1 MKKLTLKTKEGC
13 LKLTAIF
20 IVVLMLS
27 ALIARAFQNDFGKI
41 KVEQVTFDSRGAAI
55 NAELYYPVGTNDT
68 DSLPGIVVTHGGG
81 CALGVTK
88 GIAAELARR
97 GFVVL
102 NVSAYGTGLS
112 DQPDYDESGQG
123 KDGFDMLKATNGVY
137 DSVCFLKTL
146 RFVDKT
152 RIGAVGHSMGA
163 IRTFSA
169 ARLDAGYYSL
179 NDIMLNILY
188 NTFGL
193 EITEEQLDV
202 DADSIAAEMLNSDQL
217 EHYNSLKESEAAKFD
232 TRIKAA
238 VPLGVSTDLL
248 LGTGKATV
256 NVAGHEVLRSI
267 QTNIAYVSG
276 NYDVVWGFTESEG
289 NRAEWY
295 AENGFSEGEW
305 YCLDDNAQSSSNLG
319 AFPDSSIVDN
329 AALADAIDNG
339 TTRILIST
347 GDETHSKEFFSNKTI
362 AVLANYFSQTLN
374 YNRGD
379 LTDSAT
385 VPLAPSSQIW
395 AWRAVFNFVAMLAM
409 FGLLLSVGSLILK
422 TKKYGVCVCSVENA
436 ARPDTNKAVYWAVG
450 LFTVVVTFVAIYLA
464 NIHGIMLYDP
474 GMNLPLGRGAALLIY
489 FLLIVAG
496 GSLVALVFNVVL
508 SLKKTGKTGL
518 ANLNFRMPVLSGLK
532 CLAFSIILIIVGYTA
547 LAVSE
552 YFFGQDF
559 RLWMISLSDMKVEWW
574 TLGLR
579 YALILFPLYLVISSS
594 VNYTIRRDIPEW
606 KDTLITVIINSAGI
620 WLCCLVNYILARTS
634 FDGALFS
641 NFQSSYQ
648 YVLWVPITVYL
659 ARKMYNLTK
668 NVWTGALLNTF
679 IITWSIM
686 SSLGVND
693 TFWGQ
698 HWVGNFFN
706 I

>member
-276 NYDVVWGFTESEG
+276 NYDVVWGFTES
-289 NRAEWY
+289 
-295 AENGFSEGEW
+295 
-305 YCLDDNAQSSSNLG
+305 
-319 AFPDSSIVDN
+319 
-329 AALADAIDNG
+329 
-339 TTRILIST
+339 
-347 GDETHSKEFFSNKTI
+347 
-362 AVLANYFSQTLN
+362 
-374 YNRGD
+374 
-379 LTDSAT
+379 AT
-385 VPLAPSSQIW
+385 VPLATSSQIW

-518 ANLNFRMPVLSGLK
+518 ENLNFRMPVLSGLK

>member
-152 RIGAVGHSMGA
+152 RIGVVGHSMGA

-276 NYDVVWGFTESEG
+276 SYDVVWGFTES
-289 NRAEWY
+289 
-295 AENGFSEGEW
+295 
-305 YCLDDNAQSSSNLG
+305 
-319 AFPDSSIVDN
+319 
-329 AALADAIDNG
+329 
-339 TTRILIST
+339 
-347 GDETHSKEFFSNKTI
+347 
-362 AVLANYFSQTLN
+362 
-374 YNRGD
+374 
-379 LTDSAT
+379 AT
-385 VPLAPSSQIW
+385 VPLATSSQIW

-648 YVLWVPITVYL
+648 YVLWVPVTVYL

>member
-97 GFVVL
+97 DFVVL

-276 NYDVVWGFTESEG
+276 NYDVVWGFTES
-289 NRAEWY
+289 
-295 AENGFSEGEW
+295 
-305 YCLDDNAQSSSNLG
+305 
-319 AFPDSSIVDN
+319 
-329 AALADAIDNG
+329 
-339 TTRILIST
+339 
-347 GDETHSKEFFSNKTI
+347 
-362 AVLANYFSQTLN
+362 
-374 YNRGD
+374 
-379 LTDSAT
+379 AT
-385 VPLAPSSQIW
+385 VPLATSSQIW

>member
-1 MKKLTLKTKEGC
+1 MKKMTLKTKEGC

-276 NYDVVWGFTESEG
+276 NYDVVWGFTES
-289 NRAEWY
+289 
-295 AENGFSEGEW
+295 
-305 YCLDDNAQSSSNLG
+305 
-319 AFPDSSIVDN
+319 
-329 AALADAIDNG
+329 
-339 TTRILIST
+339 
-347 GDETHSKEFFSNKTI
+347 
-362 AVLANYFSQTLN
+362 
-374 YNRGD
+374 
-379 LTDSAT
+379 AT
-385 VPLAPSSQIW
+385 VPLATSSQIW

>member
-146 RFVDKT
+146 RFVNKT

-276 NYDVVWGFTESEG
+276 NYDVVWGFTES
-289 NRAEWY
+289 
-295 AENGFSEGEW
+295 
-305 YCLDDNAQSSSNLG
+305 
-319 AFPDSSIVDN
+319 
-329 AALADAIDNG
+329 
-339 TTRILIST
+339 
-347 GDETHSKEFFSNKTI
+347 
-362 AVLANYFSQTLN
+362 
-374 YNRGD
+374 
-379 LTDSAT
+379 AT
-385 VPLAPSSQIW
+385 VPLATSSQIW

>member
-169 ARLDAGYYSL
+169 ARLYAGYYSL

-276 NYDVVWGFTESEG
+276 NYDVVWGFT
-289 NRAEWY
+289 
-295 AENGFSEGEW
+295 
-305 YCLDDNAQSSSNLG
+305 
-319 AFPDSSIVDN
+319 
-329 AALADAIDNG
+329 
-339 TTRILIST
+339 
-347 GDETHSKEFFSNKTI
+347 
-362 AVLANYFSQTLN
+362 
-374 YNRGD
+374 
-379 LTDSAT
+379 DSAT
-385 VPLAPSSQIW
+385 VPLATSSQIW

-698 HWVGNFFN
+698 TWVGNFFN

>member
-256 NVAGHEVLRSI
+256 NVAGHEVLRII

-276 NYDVVWGFTESEG
+276 NYDVVWGFTES
-289 NRAEWY
+289 
-295 AENGFSEGEW
+295 
-305 YCLDDNAQSSSNLG
+305 
-319 AFPDSSIVDN
+319 
-329 AALADAIDNG
+329 
-339 TTRILIST
+339 
-347 GDETHSKEFFSNKTI
+347 
-362 AVLANYFSQTLN
+362 
-374 YNRGD
+374 
-379 LTDSAT
+379 AT
-385 VPLAPSSQIW
+385 VPLATSSQIW

>member
-276 NYDVVWGFTESEG
+276 NYDVVWGFTES
-289 NRAEWY
+289 
-295 AENGFSEGEW
+295 
-305 YCLDDNAQSSSNLG
+305 
-319 AFPDSSIVDN
+319 
-329 AALADAIDNG
+329 
-339 TTRILIST
+339 
-347 GDETHSKEFFSNKTI
+347 
-362 AVLANYFSQTLN
+362 
-374 YNRGD
+374 
-379 LTDSAT
+379 AT
-385 VPLAPSSQIW
+385 VPLATSSQIW

>member
-169 ARLDAGYYSL
+169 ARLYAGYYSL

-276 NYDVVWGFTESEG
+276 NYDVVWGFT
-289 NRAEWY
+289 
-295 AENGFSEGEW
+295 
-305 YCLDDNAQSSSNLG
+305 
-319 AFPDSSIVDN
+319 
-329 AALADAIDNG
+329 
-339 TTRILIST
+339 
-347 GDETHSKEFFSNKTI
+347 
-362 AVLANYFSQTLN
+362 
-374 YNRGD
+374 
-379 LTDSAT
+379 DSAT
-385 VPLAPSSQIW
+385 VPLATSSQIW

>member
-276 NYDVVWGFTESEG
+276 NYDVVWGFTES
-289 NRAEWY
+289 
-295 AENGFSEGEW
+295 
-305 YCLDDNAQSSSNLG
+305 
-319 AFPDSSIVDN
+319 
-329 AALADAIDNG
+329 
-339 TTRILIST
+339 
-347 GDETHSKEFFSNKTI
+347 
-362 AVLANYFSQTLN
+362 
-374 YNRGD
+374 
-379 LTDSAT
+379 AT
-385 VPLAPSSQIW
+385 VPLATSSQIW

-706 I
+706 V